1 MSFSVRIASDLV
13 SVEAGATVPLAI
25 EIANRSDEQDRFEM
39 EIEGLDPDWTAVPVP
54 TFSVDPRDI
63 QTEKIF
69 FKPPRVSE
77 SLSGTFPFVVK
88 VRSLISGEQ
97 RTAQGI
103 LEIKPYHHLTM
114 ELSPKKGVYSSVTK
128 TNQFHATIMNLGN
141 TEHTL
146 QLFASDP
153 EDALAYEFSNEQ
165 MSIGPGQTKTIVVS
179 VKPTESRPFASSRL
193 HGFTVTARSIETP
206 SVVCSSQ
213 AQLEERPFLAPS
225 YLILGLLF
233 LLLFAVWYALIPKP
247 PKIDSLS
254 VSPPS
259 PVVGQDLLIEW
270 SSSSANSVR
279 LTIGTDV
286 IDGLRANGSYKYR
299 VVAPATLV
307 VTAQALRD
315 KKESP
320 IVSRS
325 IIIGTLPPV
334 PDPVIERF
342 DITPRQAK
350 LGDSLL
356 IKYRLGES
364 VSSATLEPANVSLE
378 KTLEQI
384 RITADI
390 AGPVTYRIVALNAAG
405 KTASK
410 SVTVQVSEGSD
421 ASIVYFKV
429 EPTRLPFQ
437 GGTVSVNWQTSK
449 AARIVLKVGSEEFT
463 LESDS
468 GSREFV
474 VGGNTEFSLIAYD
487 VQGRTVSRKQRVEV
501 ESPPD
506 LTPTTATTGGTIG
519 PPGPGGLR

>member
-54 TFSVDPRDI
+54 TFTVDPRDV

-77 SLSGTFPFVVK
+77 SISGTFPFVVR
-88 VRSLISGEQ
+88 VRSLVTGEQ

-114 ELSPKKGVYSSVTK
+114 ELSPKKGIYSSVKK

-153 EDALAYEFSNEQ
+153 EDDLAYEFSHEQ
-165 MSIGPGQTKTIVVS
+165 LSIGPGQTKTVVVS
-179 VKPTESRPFASSRL
+179 VKPTESRPLASSRL

-233 LLLFAVWYALIPKP
+233 LFLFAVWYALIPKP
-247 PKIDSLS
+247 PRIDSLS
-254 VSPPS
+254 ISPPS
-259 PVVGQDLLIEW
+259 PMVGQDVLIEW
-270 SSSSANSVR
+270 SSSGANSVR
-279 LTIGTDV
+279 LMIGSQE
-286 IDGLRANGSYKYR
+286 IDGLRANGSYKYS
-299 VVAPATLV
+299 VIAPGVLV

-325 IIIGTLPPV
+325 TTVGTLPPV

-342 DITPRQAK
+342 DISPRSVK

-356 IKYRLGES
+356 IKYRLGDS
-364 VSSATLEPANVSLE
+364 VTSATLEPANINLE
-378 KTLEQI
+378 KALEQM

-390 AGPVTYRIVALNAAG
+390 AGPVTYRIVAMNAAG
-405 KTASK
+405 KTTSK
-410 SVTVQVSEGSD
+410 SVTVQVVEGSD

-429 EPTRLPFQ
+429 EPSKLPFQ
-437 GGTVSVNWQTSK
+437 GGSVVVNWQVSK
-449 AARIVLKVGSEEFT
+449 AARIVLRAGSEEFT

-474 VGGNTEFSLIAYD
+474 VGSSTEFSLVAYD
-487 VQGRTVSRKQRVEV
+487 AQGKTITRKQRVDV
-501 ESPPD
+501 EAPPEMN
-506 LTPTTATTGGTIG
+506 PTTATTGGTIG
-519 PPGPGGLR
+519 PPGLGDIP